1 VERTNANRGKRI
13 DAFHAPYKKAN
24 PMSENRSELAEV
36 RARLERMERALQRW
50 KQGTAL
56 LVLGL
61 AACAVLGGAATE
73 GPPKEFQVQTLRI
86 VDRGGKDRIVL
97 TADPSSPDLTFLDPS
112 GKSRL
117 TLDLA
122 ADQRPVVQFS
132 DTGEEKGRLTL
143 GMEDGAPLLQ
153 LYDHAGRKRVV
164 FGVPKEHG
172 PVLRI
177 LDDNERT
184 QMRFP

>member
-1 VERTNANRGKRI
+1 
-13 DAFHAPYKKAN
+13 
-24 PMSENRSELAEV
+24 MSENRSELAEV
-36 RARLERMERALQRW
+36 RARLERMERAFLRW

-61 AACAVLGGAATE
+61 AACAVLGGAAAE
-73 GPPKEFQVQTLRI
+73 RPPKEFQVQTLRI
-86 VDRGGKDRIVL
+86 VDRDGKDRIVL
-97 TADPSSPDLTFLDPS
+97 TADPSSPDLTFLDPA

-122 ADQRPVVQFS
+122 GDQRPVVQFS
-132 DTGEEKGRLTL
+132 DTGGEKGRLTL
-143 GMEDGAPLLQ
+143 GMEDGTPLLQ